1 MAEKPTQDRGPVVIT
16 GASSGIGAACA
27 IYLAKRGFQ
36 VFAGVRRDIDGDALR
51 ARTQYELTPL
61 IIDVTDDAS
70 ITAATQSVTSAVGER
85 GLAGLVNNA
94 GIVKPGP
101 LEFQAIADLRTQL
114 EVNVIGQIAVTQA
127 FLPLIRR
134 GNGRIVNVGS
144 IGGRVAGPL
153 QGAYS
158 ASKFAMEALTDSLR
172 LELRQWGIPV
182 ALIEPGAIDTSIWGK
197 GLAEADELEK
207 ELDERAHALYDG
219 QIAAV
224 RKMAEKSAAEAVPP
238 VEVAR
243 AVAHALTSDK
253 PKTRYVVGRDAKIQA
268 ILARVVPD
276 RQRDWLVAKTVGM
289 PAPE

>member
-1 MAEKPTQDRGPVVIT
+1 MASSKPDGIVIT
-16 GASSGIGAACA
+16 GASTGIGEACA
-27 IYLAKRGFQ
+27 LYLDELGYR
-36 VFAGVRRDIDGDALR
+36 VFAGVRREIDGESLK
-51 ARTQYELTPL
+51 ARSTDELTPL

-70 ITAATQSVTSAVGER
+70 IKAAAETVGAAVGDR

-94 GIVKPGP
+94 GIIKPGP
-101 LEFQAIADLRTQL
+101 IEFQAIADLRTQL

-134 GNGRIVNVGS
+134 GHGRIVNMGS
-144 IGGRVAGPL
+144 IGGRISAPM

-182 ALIEPGAIDTSIWGK
+182 SLIEPGAIDTRIWDK
-197 GLAEADELEK
+197 GLAEADEFEQA
-207 ELDERAHALYDG
+207 LDERAHQLYDG
-219 QIAAV
+219 QIAAI

-243 AVAHALTSDK
+243 AVAHALISNK
-253 PKTRYVVGRDAKIQA
+253 PKTRYLVGRDARIQA
-268 ILARVVPD
+268 MLARIVPD
-276 RQRDWLVAKTVGM
+276 RQRDWLVARTIGM